1 MKEIEDE
8 KKPVKKVKKKMNINI
23 EKIRTDLNLK
33 RRGGGID
40 ENKLIMDNVD
50 KLYKSL
56 PKSHV
61 NLMRSIA
68 KIIINE
74 ERRKNKPTIYDDTY
88 DNKKFKEKFKKEM
101 FKAAYKMKE
110 IRKTLNKNKRDKP
123 FDEKMRRLLKNDKF
137 IFFDLK
143 SLKDEINKNKV
154 IRGEIITN

>member
-1 MKEIEDE
+1 MK
-8 KKPVKKVKKKMNINI
+8 INI

-33 RRGGGID
+33 RRGEGID
-40 ENKLIMDNVD
+40 ENKLIMDIVD